1 MDESEKEVSATDE
14 MFDGLAEK
22 YKDEIPKRSQVDSI
36 KNKQKLNSYKHITA
50 LPLTFKTFRELKKLS
65 NHSGSDSG
73 FLSELLDAYKQ
84 SLKKEDE

>member
-1 MDESEKEVSATDE
+1 MEELEKEGPVN
-14 MFDGLAEK
+14 
-22 YKDEIPKRSQVDSI
+22 SI
-36 KNKQKLNSYKHITA
+36 KNKQKLNVYKHITA

>member
-36 KNKQKLNSYKHITA
+36 KNKQKTNSYKHITA
-50 LPLTFKTFRELKKLS
+50 LPLTFKNFRELKKLS
-65 NHSGSDSG
+65 NNSGSDSG